1 MKKLFQNYEFEIQ
14 TRFLCKRGLFTA
26 IIRASCT
33 LFTFFSSFSVEKIV
47 NKLANLNFV
56 FFCFQ
61 FTCDSSKVV
70 VAYEGVQF
78 MEVAAEE
85 NLI

>member
-1 MKKLFQNYEFEIQ
+1 M
-14 TRFLCKRGLFTA
+14 
-26 IIRASCT
+26 
-33 LFTFFSSFSVEKIV
+33 EKIV